1 MASAKNIQRLQ
12 NLIWILV
19 YGGLLTL
26 ILGVFTRR
34 TDETLGFTLVLGG
47 GSVAAVGFALIYVRS
62 RIKSDSPSQP

>member
-34 TDETLGFTLVLGG
+34 TDEATGSALMLGG
-47 GSVAAVGFALIYVRS
+47 GSAAAVGFALIYVRS
-62 RIKSDSPSQP
+62 RIKPDSPPKS